1 MGDFEPNEELS
12 DVIQRM
18 WSEDDNRAKVGED
31 LIINMGRRTFT
42 RDQSEDRS
50 SDPLIEYVNEDLF
63 ERESYK
69 RFFDLLDNY
78 ESAVGVEEVMTHME
92 IIEMKKFVDVVVSSR
107 PMQIAQEY
115 LVEKNWAPADEEKFK
130 DWLWDVWF
138 TLYKRGRG
146 RGRTAGD
153 SSGFEHVFV
162 GEIRNG
168 AVIGFHN
175 WIQFYRLE
183 KMGKVDYRGF
193 IGGKRKQ
200 DEEFMITIQF
210 SWDEDLS
217 DNDDVGAVKAVGGT
231 MLGTSPEFEMA
242 MYTLAWVYG
251 KENDVVNIPIAIEDQ
266 EFYLIAHVFK
276 GKYLGTCFTSHFPQE
291 DKKR

>member
-1 MGDFEPNEELS
+1 MDHQKILAFLLITLFVSRYIYISLKGNMGEYEEFEPNEDLS
-12 DVIQRM
+12 NVIQRM
-18 WSEDDNRAKVGED
+18 WTEDDNRAVVGDD
-31 LIINMGRRTFT
+31 LVINMGKRTFT

-50 SDPLIEYVNEDLF
+50 SEPLIEYVNEELF
-63 ERESYK
+63 QRESYK
-69 RFFDLLDNY
+69 RFYDLLDNY

-146 RGRTAGD
+146 RGRSTGD

-168 AVIGFHN
+168 SVIGFHN
-175 WIQFYRLE
+175 WVQFYRFVNCLHI
-183 KMGKVDYRGF
+183 Y
-193 IGGKRKQ
+193 
-200 DEEFMITIQF
+200 
-210 SWDEDLS
+210 
-217 DNDDVGAVKAVGGT
+217 AV
-231 MLGTSPEFEMA
+231 
-242 MYTLAWVYG
+242 YTHTCY
-251 KENDVVNIPIAIEDQ
+251 Q
-266 EFYLIAHVFK
+266 SFYI
-276 GKYLGTCFTSHFPQE
+276 
-291 DKKR
+291 

>member
-1 MGDFEPNEELS
+1 MDNQFCKIFIIFAFVGLIVSRILYIAFESVFERSQTNKDLS

-18 WSEDDNRAKVGED
+18 WTEDDNRAIVGED
-31 LIINMGRRTFT
+31 LIINIGRRTFT
-42 RDQSEDRS
+42 RDQSEDRC
-50 SDPLIEYVNEDLF
+50 SDPFFEHVSEDLF

-69 RFFDLLDNY
+69 RFYDLLDNY

-115 LVEKNWAPADEEKFK
+115 LVEKNWAPSDEEKFK

-162 GEIRNG
+162 GEIRG
-168 AVIGFHN
+168 STVIGFHN
-175 WIQFYRLE
+175 WIQFYRFGIVFPFPF
-183 KMGKVDYRGF
+183 KFYPP
-193 IGGKRKQ
+193 
-200 DEEFMITIQF
+200 
-210 SWDEDLS
+210 S
-217 DNDDVGAVKAVGGT
+217 KA
-231 MLGTSPEFEMA
+231 
-242 MYTLAWVYG
+242 
-251 KENDVVNIPIAIEDQ
+251 
-266 EFYLIAHVFK
+266 
-276 GKYLGTCFTSHFPQE
+276 
-291 DKKR
+291 